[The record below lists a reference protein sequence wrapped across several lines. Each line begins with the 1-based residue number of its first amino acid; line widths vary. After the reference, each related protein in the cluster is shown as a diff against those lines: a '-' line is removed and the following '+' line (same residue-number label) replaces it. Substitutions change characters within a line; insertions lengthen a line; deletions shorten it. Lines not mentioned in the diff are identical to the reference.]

1 MDRNVNNG
9 VNNNIFDIT
18 NLDLYYGIKTSCKDN
33 VSHAHIDVD
42 FCRPDCKNNKMICHP
57 ELVSGSYW
65 TALPHKTVQAERNS
79 ELLIRQNILPH
90 KTVQSER
97 RSDLLIRQNI
107 LPFENKRPSN
117 IISAA
122 EYLKEKRLREQ
133 NIAVLKQ
140 QSKKNKP
147 SKLAIASMAIALSMF
162 MTPVMADEPIPT
174 LDKLHQDGIINPS
187 TMDKDD
193 EGNPIEG
200 TGEVYPE
207 SAYTLTPAE
216 QQGEN
221 TITLYEKEEIT
232 KYYDPIT
239 GEEVAESDL
248 KPDVEYKEITTIQT
262 TPKYYTVTLKQT
274 EYGEG
279 DGAKYFKWDTSSG
292 SLKLTEVTDPSVAQI
307 TAKYDNVIGEGDGEK
322 YYKWD
327 NSSGNQ
333 QLVET
338 DKANA
343 QITAKYDIP
352 ETKTEYGTGD
362 GEKYYKWDSSSGNQQ
377 LVETDKANAQ
387 ITAKYDTSLETVT
400 KTIDNGT
407 VTNPSGTSPS
417 NPYQF
422 NSGAGLN
429 NPEGPST
436 SIDNKLFINNKPR
449 PIC

>member
-1 MDRNVNNG
+1 MGRNVNNG

-65 TALPHKTVQAERNS
+65 TALPHKTVQANPQS
-79 ELLIRQNILPH
+79 QN
-90 KTVQSER
+90 VER
-97 RSDLLIRQNI
+97 RSELLIRQNI

-193 EGNPIEG
+193 EGNPIEC

-207 SAYTLTPAE
+207 SAYTLTEISDADP
-216 QQGEN
+216 EN
-221 TITLYEKEEIT
+221 LPDNAITLYEKEEIT
-232 KYYDPIT
+232 KYYDPQT
-239 GEEVAESDL
+239 GQEVQKEDL
-248 KPDVEYKEITTIQT
+248 QEGIEYKEITTIQT

-292 SLKLTEVTDPSVAQI
+292 SLR
-307 TAKYDNVIGEGDGEK
+307 
-322 YYKWD
+322 
-327 NSSGNQ
+327 
-333 QLVET
+333 
-338 DKANA
+338 
-343 QITAKYDIP
+343 
-352 ETKTEYGTGD
+352 
-362 GEKYYKWDSSSGNQQ
+362 
-377 LVETDKANAQ
+377 
-387 ITAKYDTSLETVT
+387 TV
-400 KTIDNGT
+400 KRRI
-407 VTNPSGTSPS
+407 SAHCS
-417 NPYQF
+417 F
-422 NSGAGLN
+422 
-429 NPEGPST
+429 
-436 SIDNKLFINNKPR
+436 
-449 PIC
+449 